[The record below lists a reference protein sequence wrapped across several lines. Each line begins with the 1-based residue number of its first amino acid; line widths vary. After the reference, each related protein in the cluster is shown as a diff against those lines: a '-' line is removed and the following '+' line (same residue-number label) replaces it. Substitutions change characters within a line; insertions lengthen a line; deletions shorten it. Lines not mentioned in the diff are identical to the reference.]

1 MKKIITVCSIAF
13 LMLGTNA
20 KAQLQQ
26 GNFLVGGDIANFRLG
41 LNKGGLFN
49 INLSPKLAF
58 FVQNNLALGAY
69 VNFDL
74 ITSKGGGT
82 DIDYGIGALARY
94 YVSGANIDVLGRSR
108 LFFEGTVGINGT
120 NPSSGE
126 NTNGLGISIGP
137 GLAHFITS
145 NVALEGL
152 VKYSGIIGFGTRTT
166 SSDLLLGIGLQVYL
180 PSGLGKSKQLMRTK
194 QPQ

>member
-1 MKKIITVCSIAF
+1 
-13 LMLGTNA
+13 MLGTKA

-41 LNKGGLFN
+41 LNKGGLFD

-58 FVQNNLALGAY
+58 FVQNNFALGAY
-69 VNFDL
+69 VNFEL
-74 ITSKGGGT
+74 ITSKGAGT
-82 DIDYGIGALARY
+82 NIDYGVGALARY
-94 YVSGANIDVLGRSR
+94 YLSNANVNVLGRSR

-120 NPSSGE
+120 NPASGD

-145 NVALEGL
+145 NVAIEGL
-152 VKYSGIIGFGTRTT
+152 VKYSGIVGFGSRTT
-166 SSDLLLGIGLQVYL
+166 SSDVVLGVGLQVYL
-180 PSGLGKSKQLMRTK
+180 PSGLGKSKQVR
-194 QPQ
+194 QAQ

>member
-1 MKKIITVCSIAF
+1 MKKIITVCLMAF
-13 LMLGTNA
+13 LVLGTKA

-49 INLSPKLAF
+49 IDLSPKLAF
-58 FVQNNLALGAY
+58 FVQNNFALGAY
-69 VNFDL
+69 VNFNL
-74 ITSKGGGT
+74 ITAKGAGS

-94 YVSGANIDVLGRSR
+94 YISGTNINVLGRSR
-108 LFFEGTVGINGT
+108 LFFEGTVGFNGT
-120 NPSSGE
+120 NPASGA
-126 NTNGLGISIGP
+126 NTNGLGLSIGP

-145 NVALEGL
+145 NVAIEGL
-152 VKYSGIIGFGTRTT
+152 IKYSGIVGFGSRTT
-166 SSDLLLGIGLQVYL
+166 SSDILLGVGLQVYL
-180 PSGLGKSKQLMRTK
+180 PSGLGKSKQEMRT

>member
-1 MKKIITVCSIAF
+1 MKKIITICSIA
-13 LMLGTNA
+13 LLLLGTNV

-41 LNKGGLFN
+41 LNKGGLFD

-58 FVQNNLALGAY
+58 FVQNNFALGAY
-69 VNFDL
+69 VNFEL

-82 DIDYGIGALARY
+82 NIDYGVGALARY
-94 YVSGANIDVLGRSR
+94 YLSNANIDVLGRSR

-120 NPSSGE
+120 NPSSGD
-126 NTNGLGISIGP
+126 NTNGLGLSIGP

-145 NVALEGL
+145 NVAIEGL
-152 VKYSGIIGFGTRTT
+152 VKYQGIVGFGSRTT
-166 SSDLLLGIGLQVYL
+166 SSELVLGIGLQVYL
-180 PSGLGKSKQLMRTK
+180 PSGLGKSKRIMQTK

>member
-1 MKKIITVCSIAF
+1 MKKIIAICSIA
-13 LMLGTNA
+13 LLLLGTNA

-41 LNKGGLFN
+41 LNKGGLFD

-58 FVQNNLALGAY
+58 FVQNNFALGAY
-69 VNFDL
+69 VNFEL

-82 DIDYGIGALARY
+82 NIDYGVGALARY
-94 YVSGANIDVLGRSR
+94 YLSNANIDVLGRSR

-120 NPSSGE
+120 NPSSGD

-145 NVALEGL
+145 NVAIEGL
-152 VKYSGIIGFGTRTT
+152 VKYQGIVGFGSRTT
-166 SSDLLLGIGLQVYL
+166 SSELVLGIGLQVYL
-180 PSGLGKSKQLMRTK
+180 PSGLGKSKRAMQTK